1 MYIDPQWLKYL
12 SRFRE
17 ITGDKYKYKL
27 LGDKQ
32 KITSEIYN
40 ELLVDRNRALDYIT
54 MLCNDMENLIIENND
69 LIKKVKMMEENLYEN

>member
-17 ITGDKYKYKL
+17 YVKGRYKYKL

-32 KITSEIYN
+32 KITSEMYN
-40 ELLVDRNRALDYIT
+40 GLLSDRIKALDYIT
-54 MLCNDMENLIIENND
+54 MLCNDMENLIIENNN
-69 LIKKVKMMEENLYEN
+69 LIEKVKMMEDDLYEN

>member
-17 ITGDKYKYKL
+17 LTKDKYKYKL

-32 KITSEIYN
+32 KITSEMYN
-40 ELLVDRNRALDYIT
+40 ELLSDRNKALDYIT

-69 LIKKVKMMEENLYEN
+69 LNSKVKMMEENLYEN

>member
-17 ITGDKYKYKL
+17 HVKGRYKYKPL
-27 LGDKQ
+27 WDKQ
-32 KITSEIYN
+32 KITSEMYN
-40 ELLVDRNRALDYIT
+40 ELLSDRNRALDYIT

-69 LIKKVKMMEENLYEN
+69 LIKKVKMMEENLIDD